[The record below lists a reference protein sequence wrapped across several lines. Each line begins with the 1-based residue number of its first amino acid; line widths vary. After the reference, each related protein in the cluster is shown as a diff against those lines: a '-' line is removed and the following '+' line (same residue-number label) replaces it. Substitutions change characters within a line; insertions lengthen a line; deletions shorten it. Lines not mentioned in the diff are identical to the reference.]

1 MPVQRYVINNMPLRG
16 GLTTA
21 GQHGTIPESS
31 LWQAKNCASGLD
43 GLITKRPGLWQWGQT
58 LKYPV
63 GYDDVSFY
71 EPFASLDN
79 WVSDDGSSDVT
90 VQTNDGKLV
99 ANTNTAGASSS
110 ITTIGRVPTSGQ
122 ADSGDAKW
130 SVRFTA
136 LASNMP
142 TDGQFII
149 SCKARVADDPYA
161 FRITGTSVQ
170 YYASG
175 GTWTTFKD
183 PDGADDMVFNF
194 YEAPAT
200 VFEIRFD
207 ADGNVDV
214 LLNETSVVTP
224 TAVSAMQAHTAF
236 TVGSYIEMTFGNTA
250 TLTQQW
256 SLYMS
261 DLMFE
266 GAVVRAVDD
275 DDDPA
280 TDDIDLEPFQ
290 GERLGSGTDF
300 KSVLGGNATKRALL
314 VAGNKYVYQDA
325 ALKKFWSPLLAL
337 TGGNVTFAQFGDD
350 ILIFDGDNALDSKLY
365 RWSGTGQP
373 ELLDDAPDVRFG
385 SEHKTRLL
393 AAGDKRFPLRLYYTA
408 SRSPNVWFAPE
419 SDADG
424 QETASE
430 VLDAGYLNV
439 PGKRGDE
446 IVAVYGEYYGSC
458 IVATNRGIWR
468 LTGSSPISYAMEN
481 ITQDTGAAAQAAVA
495 RLGKD
500 LWLAGRQGISTIA
513 TIQEFGDMQA
523 AMPSAPISDL
533 WAPGISNSSIK
544 VDQYQLYKASM
555 AWNPNVQL
563 MLFAFARQGASD
575 VSSIMA
581 YNPVTQGWYG
591 PWESD
596 TTFVAE
602 VEWSSPITQAVMH
615 GTPDGKV
622 GITDPNYLA
631 DFDAAYTQTIE
642 SPYLDGRSLDPAFT
656 KQIKTWKLLRLY
668 VQLRGAWDLDVKWQ
682 TDDDTYQER
691 VESQN
696 IFNLPKLDVDWRLG
710 VDPDGRVHSNQLIGC
725 IEIPL
730 DTRGRYFKFEVST
743 ADDVVGEDLALQ
755 GYEVEFTVDGPD
767 QEKE

>member
-1 MPVQRYVINNMPLRG
+1 MPRQRYVINNMPLRG
-16 GLTTA
+16 GVTTA
-21 GQHGTIPESS
+21 GQHGTIPENQ
-31 LWQAKNCASGLD
+31 LWQAKNCMSGLD
-43 GLITKRPGLWQWGQT
+43 GLITKRPGIWQWGRT

-63 GYDDVSFY
+63 GYDDVTFY
-71 EPFASLDN
+71 EQFATLDN
-79 WVSDDGSSDVT
+79 WVSDDGAVDVT
-90 VQTNDGKLV
+90 LTVSDGKLV
-99 ANTNTAGASSS
+99 ANTNNAAASSD
-110 ITTIGRVPTSGQ
+110 ITTLGRVPVSGQ
-122 ADSGDAKW
+122 ADSDDADW
-130 SVRFTA
+130 SLRFTA
-136 LASNMP
+136 LGSNMP
-142 TDGQFII
+142 TDGQFIV
-149 SCKARVADDPYA
+149 SCKAQTANNPYA
-161 FRITGTSVQ
+161 FRITGDAVE
-170 YYASG
+170 YYATG
-175 GTWTTFKD
+175 GTWTTMYAFD
-183 PDGADDMVFNF
+183 F
-194 YEAPAT
+194 YEAPPT
-200 VFEIRFD
+200 TFEFRFD
-207 ADGNVDV
+207 ADGNATLLINDV
-214 LLNETSVVTP
+214 SVATQ
-224 TAVSAMQAHTAF
+224 AVSGMDAHTAF
-236 TVGSYIEMTFGNTA
+236 TVGTYIELTFGNTTA
-250 TLTQQW
+250 LSQQW
-256 SLYMS
+256 TLYLT

-266 GAVVRAVDD
+266 GAVVRAVDH
-275 DDDPA
+275 DDDPN

-300 KSVLGGNATKRALL
+300 KSVVGGNAVSRNLL
-314 VAGNKYVYQDA
+314 VAGTKYVYQDR

-337 TGGNVTFAQFGDD
+337 TGGNVTFSQFGDD
-350 ILIFDGDNALDSKLY
+350 IMIFDGDNALDSKLY

-373 ELLDDAPDVRFG
+373 ELMDDAPDVRFG
-385 SEHKTRLL
+385 TEHRTRLL

-424 QETASE
+424 QETRNE
-430 VLDAGYLNV
+430 VLDAGYLQV

-468 LTGSSPISYAMEN
+468 LTGSSPISYNIEN
-481 ITQDTGAAAQAAVA
+481 ITQDTGAAAQMAVA

-500 LWLAGRQGISTIA
+500 LWLAGRQGISTVA

-563 MLFAFARQGASD
+563 MYFAFARQGASD
-575 VSSIMA
+575 VSSIMV
-581 YNPVTQGWYG
+581 YNPVTQSWYG

-602 VEWSSPITQAVMH
+602 VEWASPVTQAVMH
-615 GTPDGKV
+615 GTPDGRV
-622 GITDPNYLA
+622 GITDPNYRA

-642 SPYLDGRSLDPAFT
+642 SPYLCGRSLDPAFT
-656 KQIKTWKLLRLY
+656 KQIKTWKVLRLY
-668 VQLRGAWDLDVKWQ
+668 VQLRGAWDLDIKWQ
-682 TDDDTYQER
+682 TDDETYSTR

-696 IFNLPKLDVDWRLG
+696 IFNLPKMDVDWRLG

-730 DTRGRYFKFEVST
+730 DVHGRYFKFEVST

-755 GYEVEFTVDGPD
+755 GYEVEFTVSGPD

>member
-1 MPVQRYVINNMPLRG
+1 MPRQRYVINNMPLRG

-21 GQHGTIPESS
+21 GQHGTIPEGA

-43 GLITKRPGLWQWGQT
+43 GLITKRPGLWQWGHT

-63 GYDDVSFY
+63 GYDDVTFY
-71 EPFASLDN
+71 EQFASLDN
-79 WVSDDGSSDVT
+79 WVSDAGAVDVT

-99 ANTNTAGASSS
+99 ANTNNAAASAD
-110 ITTIGRVPTSGQ
+110 ILTLGRVPTSGQ
-122 ADSGDAKW
+122 ADSGDADW

-149 SCKARVADDPYA
+149 SCKARTADSPYA
-161 FRITGTSVQ
+161 FRINGTHVQ
-170 YYASG
+170 YYATG
-175 GTWTTFKD
+175 GTWTNWYAFD
-183 PDGADDMVFNF
+183 F

-200 VFEIRFD
+200 TFEIRFD
-207 ADGNVDV
+207 ADGNAT
-214 LLNETSVVTP
+214 LLINDTLVGTQ
-224 TAVSAMQAHTAF
+224 AVSGMDAFTAF
-236 TVGSYIEMTFGNTA
+236 TVGSYIEFTFGSTA

-256 SLYMS
+256 TLYVS

-266 GAVVRAVDD
+266 GAVIRQVDH

-290 GERLGSGTDF
+290 GERLGAGTDF
-300 KSVLGGNATKRALL
+300 KSVVGGNAIKRTLL
-314 VAGNKYVYQDA
+314 VAGTKYVYQDA

-337 TGGNVTFAQFGDD
+337 TGGNVTFAQYGDD
-350 ILIFDGDNALDSKLY
+350 ILIFDGDDALDSKLY

-385 SEHKTRLL
+385 TEHKTRLL

-408 SRSPNVWFAPE
+408 SRAPNVWFAPE

-424 QETASE
+424 QETTSE

-468 LTGSSPISYAMEN
+468 LTGSSPVSYAMEN

-523 AMPSAPISDL
+523 GMPSAPISDL

-555 AWNPNVQL
+555 AWNPNLQL

-575 VSSIMA
+575 VSSIYA

-596 TTFVAE
+596 TTFVSE
-602 VEWSSPITQAVMH
+602 IEWASPVTQAVMH

-622 GITDPNYLA
+622 GVTDPNYLA
-631 DFDAAYTQTIE
+631 DFDSAYTQTIE

-656 KQIKTWKLLRLY
+656 RQVKTWKVLRLY
-668 VQLRGAWDLDVKWQ
+668 VQLRGAWDLDIKWQ
-682 TDDDTYQER
+682 CDDDTYQTR

-696 IFNLPKLDVDWRLG
+696 IFNLPKMDVDWRLG
-710 VDPDGRVHSNQLIGC
+710 VDPDGRVHSNQLIGV

-730 DTRGRYFKFEVST
+730 DIHGRYFKFEVST

-755 GYEVEFTVDGPD
+755 GYEVEFTLAGTD